1 MSPRRVN
8 FRGKWN
14 NLILYT
20 IVNTGTPGR
29 SASDVP
35 TTAAEAYRGFGWF
48 CRRKVF
54 HRRAK
59 NDRPDPGKASQ
70 VNPKTSQKTKLISH
84 PAQAIKQVT
93 KNSESEVPFKAS
105 DACTWVQPLSN
116 KK

>member
-8 FRGKWN
+8 FREKWN

-20 IVNTGTPGR
+20 IVNTGTVGR
-29 SASDVP
+29 FISGDP
-35 TTAAEAYRGFGWF
+35 TIAEAYRDLGWS
-48 CRRKVF
+48 CRRTAF
-54 HRRAK
+54 HRPAK

-93 KNSESEVPFKAS
+93 KNSENEVPFKTS